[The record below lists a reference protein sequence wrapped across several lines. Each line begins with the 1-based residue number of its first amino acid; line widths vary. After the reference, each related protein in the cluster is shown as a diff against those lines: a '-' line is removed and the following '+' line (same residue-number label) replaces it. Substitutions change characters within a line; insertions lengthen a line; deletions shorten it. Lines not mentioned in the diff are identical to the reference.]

1 MSSTRQI
8 ISRRSLLKT
17 GAISGASLLIG
28 FHLPFAFAQD
38 SQQAPAPSPFNAW
51 IRIDADNT
59 VTLTAPLAELGEGL
73 ATALPMILSE
83 ELELDWSKIRIVRAP
98 FHPEWYGDQS
108 VGGSGGV
115 AGSWTPL
122 RQAAAAAREM
132 LIAAAAKIW
141 VVAPDSCFAREGA
154 VYHGPRTKHLTYGEL
169 VETASK
175 LPIPNFKT
183 VKLKNPADFRIV
195 GSSLPR
201 IDVQEKIDGTGKFG
215 LDVRVPGMLY
225 AVIARCPTFG
235 GRLAKFN
242 DTKAKAVPGV
252 RHIFAV
258 PSFPPVHNQEG
269 VAVVA
274 DSTWAAMQG
283 RKALEAQWD
292 PGPTAKES
300 SSSIHEQFV
309 ALAAKPGKPIRN
321 DGDADAALSR
331 AGKTTDAVYE
341 LPFLA
346 HATMEPMN
354 CTVHVRPDGADVW
367 APTQAPSWAR
377 GTVAAVAKLKPES
390 VNVYPMLAGGGF
402 GRRYHADF
410 VAEAAFASH
419 RAAAPVQVVWTR
431 EDDIQHDFYRPAH
444 YQALSAALEANGNIA
459 AWRHRIVSTSIRA
472 YWDPPDRVKPE
483 GQEVSGATEMPYLCP
498 NVRVEY
504 ANPPSHVPVM
514 WWRSVEYSVN
524 AFTVESFID
533 ELAAAAKQDP
543 VAYRLRLL
551 DPPRKIKNI
560 PWPDNNLLDTERLKA
575 VLKLAAEK
583 SGWGKSLPAGSGRG
597 IAVQFAF
604 NTYVAQVAEVTIG
617 KNGAVKVDRFV
628 CAVDCG
634 RVINPAGVKAQM
646 ESGIIY
652 GLSGALMG
660 EITVENGVTKQNN
673 FDGYPIVRMRESPV
687 IEVHIL
693 PSENDPTG
701 CGEPGV
707 PPAAPA
713 VTNAIFAATGK
724 RIRRLPIR
732 TADLLSA

>member
-8 ISRRSLLKT
+8 ISRRTLLKT

-28 FHLPFAFAQD
+28 FHFPFAFAQD
-38 SQQAPAPSPFNAW
+38 SQQAPAPNPFNAW

-73 ATALPMILSE
+73 ATALPMILAE
-83 ELELDWSKIRIVRAP
+83 ELELDWSKIRIARAP
-98 FHPEWYGDQS
+98 FDPQWYGDQS

-115 AGSWTPL
+115 AGSWMPL
-122 RQAAAAAREM
+122 RQAGAAAREM
-132 LIAAAAKIW
+132 LIAAAAKTW
-141 VVAPDSCFAREGA
+141 VVAPDSCFARDGA
-154 VYHGPRTKHLTYGEL
+154 VYHGPRTKSLTYGEL

-175 LPIPNFKT
+175 LAIPNLNS

-195 GSSLPR
+195 GTSLPR
-201 IDVQEKIDGTGKFG
+201 VDVQEKIDGTGKFG

-225 AVIARCPTFG
+225 AVIARCPTFAG
-235 GRLAKFN
+235 KLAKFD

-258 PSFPPVHNQEG
+258 PPFPPVHNQEG

-283 RKALEAQWD
+283 RKALEIQWG
-292 PGPTAKES
+292 PGPAEKES
-300 SSSIHEQFV
+300 SASFREQFV
-309 ALAAKPGKPIRN
+309 ALAAKPGKPVRN

-331 AGKTTDAVYE
+331 AGKTIDAVYE

-367 APTQAPSWAR
+367 APTQGPSWAR
-377 GTVAAVAKLKPES
+377 DTVAFLGQLKPES
-390 VNVYPMLAGGGF
+390 VAVHPMLAGGGF

-419 RAAAPVQVVWTR
+419 RVSAPVQVVWTR

-444 YQALSAALEANGNIA
+444 YQTLSAALEQNGNIA

-472 YWDPPDRVKPE
+472 YWDPPDRAKPE
-483 GQEVSGATEMPYLCP
+483 GQEVSGATEMPYSAA

-514 WWRSVEYSVN
+514 WWRSVEDSVN
-524 AFTVESFID
+524 GFTVESFID
-533 ELAAAAKQDP
+533 ELAAAAKADP
-543 VAYRLRLL
+543 LAYRLRLL

-560 PWPDNNLLDTERLKA
+560 PWPDNDLLDTERLKA

-583 SGWGKSLPAGSGRG
+583 SDWGKALPAGSGRG
-597 IAVQFAF
+597 VAALFSF
-604 NTYVAQVAEVTIG
+604 NTYVAQVAEVTVA
-617 KNGAVKVDRFV
+617 KNGAVKVNRIV

-634 RVINPAGVKAQM
+634 RAINPAGVKAQM
-646 ESGIIY
+646 ESGIIF
-652 GLSGALMG
+652 GLSAALMG
-660 EITVENGVTKQNN
+660 EITIENGATKESN

-687 IEVHIL
+687 IEVHIVQ
-693 PSENDPTG
+693 SEEKPTG

-732 TADLLSA
+732 SVDLRSA

>member
-8 ISRRSLLKT
+8 ISRRTLLKT

-28 FHLPFAFAQD
+28 FHFPFAFAQD
-38 SQQAPAPSPFNAW
+38 SQQAPAPNPFNAW

-73 ATALPMILSE
+73 ATALPMILAE
-83 ELELDWSKIRIVRAP
+83 ELELDWSKIRIARAP

-115 AGSWTPL
+115 AGSWMPL
-122 RQAAAAAREM
+122 RQAGAAAREM
-132 LIAAAAKIW
+132 LIAAAAKTW
-141 VVAPDSCFAREGA
+141 VVAPDSCFSRDGA
-154 VYHGPRTKHLTYGEL
+154 VYHGPRTKSLTYGEL

-175 LPIPNFKT
+175 LAIPNLNS

-195 GSSLPR
+195 GTSLPR
-201 IDVQEKIDGTGKFG
+201 VDVQEKIDGTGKFG

-225 AVIARCPTFG
+225 AVIARCPTFAG
-235 GRLAKFN
+235 KLAKFD

-283 RKALEAQWD
+283 RKALEIQWG
-292 PGPTAKES
+292 PGPAEKES
-300 SSSIHEQFV
+300 SASFREQFV
-309 ALAAKPGKPIRN
+309 ALAAKPGKPVRN

-331 AGKTTDAVYE
+331 AGKTIDAVYE

-367 APTQAPSWAR
+367 APTQGPSWAR
-377 GTVAAVAKLKPES
+377 DTVAFLGRLKPES
-390 VNVYPMLAGGGF
+390 VAVHPMLAGGGF

-419 RAAAPVQVVWTR
+419 RVSAPVQVVWTR

-444 YQALSAALEANGNIA
+444 YQALSAALGQNGNIA

-472 YWDPPDRVKPE
+472 YWDPPDRAKPE
-483 GQEVSGATEMPYLCP
+483 GQEVSGATEMPYSAA

-514 WWRSVEYSVN
+514 WWRSVEDSVN
-524 AFTVESFID
+524 GFTVESFID
-533 ELAAAAKQDP
+533 ELAAAAKADP
-543 VAYRLRLL
+543 LAYRLRLL

-560 PWPDNNLLDTERLKA
+560 PWPDNDLLDTERLKA

-583 SGWGKSLPAGSGRG
+583 SDWGKALPAGSGRG
-597 IAVQFAF
+597 VAALFSF
-604 NTYVAQVAEVTIG
+604 NTYVAQVAEVTVA
-617 KNGAVKVDRFV
+617 KNGAVKVNRIV

-634 RVINPAGVKAQM
+634 RAINPAGVKAQM
-646 ESGIIY
+646 ESGIIF
-652 GLSGALMG
+652 GLSAALMG
-660 EITVENGVTKQNN
+660 EITIENGATKESN

-687 IEVHIL
+687 IEVHIVQ
-693 PSENDPTG
+693 SEEKPTG

-732 TADLLSA
+732 SVDLRSA

>member
-8 ISRRSLLKT
+8 ISRRTLLKT

-28 FHLPFAFAQD
+28 FHFPFAFAQD
-38 SQQAPAPSPFNAW
+38 SQQAPAPNPFNAW

-73 ATALPMILSE
+73 ATALPMILAE
-83 ELELDWSKIRIVRAP
+83 ELELDWSKIRIARAP
-98 FHPEWYGDQS
+98 FDPQWYGDQS

-115 AGSWTPL
+115 AGSWMPL
-122 RQAAAAAREM
+122 RQAGAAAREM
-132 LIAAAAKIW
+132 LIAAAAKTW
-141 VVAPDSCFAREGA
+141 VVAPDSCFARDGA
-154 VYHGPRTKHLTYGEL
+154 VYHGPRTKSLTYGEL

-175 LPIPNFKT
+175 LAIPNLNS

-195 GSSLPR
+195 GTSLPR
-201 IDVQEKIDGTGKFG
+201 VDVQEKIDGTGKFG

-225 AVIARCPTFG
+225 AVIARCPTFAG
-235 GRLAKFN
+235 KLATFD

-283 RKALEAQWD
+283 RKALEIQWG
-292 PGPTAKES
+292 PGPAEKES
-300 SSSIHEQFV
+300 SASFREQFV
-309 ALAAKPGKPIRN
+309 ALAAKPGKPVRN

-331 AGKTTDAVYE
+331 AGKTIDAVYE

-367 APTQAPSWAR
+367 APTQGPSWAR
-377 GTVAAVAKLKPES
+377 DTVAFLGRLKPES
-390 VNVYPMLAGGGF
+390 VAVHPMLAGGGF

-419 RAAAPVQVVWTR
+419 RVSAPVQVVWTR

-444 YQALSAALEANGNIA
+444 YQTLSAALEQNGNIA

-472 YWDPPDRVKPE
+472 YWDPPDRAKPE
-483 GQEVSGATEMPYLCP
+483 GQEVSGATEMPYSAA

-514 WWRSVEYSVN
+514 WWRSVEDSVN
-524 AFTVESFID
+524 GFTVESFID
-533 ELAAAAKQDP
+533 ELAAAAKADP
-543 VAYRLRLL
+543 LAYRLRLL

-560 PWPDNNLLDTERLKA
+560 PWPDNDLLDTERLKA

-583 SGWGKSLPAGSGRG
+583 SDWGKALPAGSGRG
-597 IAVQFAF
+597 VAALFSF
-604 NTYVAQVAEVTIG
+604 NTYVAQVAEVTVA
-617 KNGAVKVDRFV
+617 KNGAVKVNRIV

-634 RVINPAGVKAQM
+634 RAINPAGVKAQM
-646 ESGIIY
+646 ESGIIF
-652 GLSGALMG
+652 GLSAALMG
-660 EITVENGVTKQNN
+660 EITIENGATKESN

-687 IEVHIL
+687 IEVHIVQ
-693 PSENDPTG
+693 SEEKPTG

-732 TADLLSA
+732 SVDLRSA

>member
-1 MSSTRQI
+1 MSSQRQV

-17 GAISGASLLIG
+17 GALSGASLLIG

-38 SQQAPAPSPFNAW
+38 SQQAPAPNPFNAW
-51 IRIDADNT
+51 IRIDTDNT

-73 ATALPMILSE
+73 ATAIPMMLAE
-83 ELELDWSKIRIVRAP
+83 ELELDWSKIRIARAP

-115 AGSWTPL
+115 AGSWMPV
-122 RQAAAAAREM
+122 RQAGAAAREM
-132 LIAAAAKIW
+132 LIAAAAKTW
-141 VVAPDSCFAREGA
+141 VVAPDSCFARSGA
-154 VYHGPRTKHLTYGEL
+154 VYHGPRAKSLTYGEL
-169 VETASK
+169 VETASR
-175 LPIPNFKT
+175 LPIPNLNT

-195 GSSLPR
+195 GLSLPR
-201 IDVQEKIDGTGKFG
+201 IDVREKIDGTGKFG

-235 GRLAKFN
+235 GKLAKFD
-242 DTKAKAVPGV
+242 DTKSKAVPGV

-258 PSFPPVHNQEG
+258 PSFPPVHNQEA

-283 RKALEAQWD
+283 RKALEIQWD
-292 PGPTAKES
+292 EGPAAKES
-300 SSSIHEQFV
+300 SASFHEQFV
-309 ALAAKPGKPIRN
+309 ALAANPGKPIRN
-321 DGDADAALSR
+321 DGDAEATLSR
-331 AGKTTDAVYE
+331 ASRKIEAVYE

-354 CTVHVRPDGADVW
+354 CTVHVRPDSAEVW
-367 APTQAPSWAR
+367 APTQAPSWSR
-377 GTVAAVAKLKPES
+377 GTVAFIAKIKPES
-390 VNVYPMLAGGGF
+390 VTVHSMLAGGGF

-410 VAEAAFASH
+410 VAEAAFASL

-444 YQALSAALEANGNIA
+444 YQTLAAALEENGNIS

-483 GQEVSGATEMPYLCP
+483 SQEVGGATEMPYLCP
-498 NVRVEY
+498 NIRVEY
-504 ANPPSHVPVM
+504 ANPPSRVPVM
-514 WWRSVEYSVN
+514 WWRSVEHSVN
-524 AFTVESFID
+524 AFTVECFID

-543 VAYRLRLL
+543 LAYRLHLL

-560 PWPDNNLLDTERLKA
+560 PWPDNTPLDTERLKA

-583 SGWGKSLPAGSGRG
+583 SGWSKPLPVGSGRG
-597 IAVQFAF
+597 IAAEYAF
-604 NTYVAQVAEVTIG
+604 DTYVAQVAEVTVG
-617 KNGAVKVDRFV
+617 KNGALKIDRIV

-652 GLSGALMG
+652 GLSAALMG
-660 EITVENGVTKQNN
+660 EITIENGVTKQSN
-673 FDGYPIVRMRESPV
+673 FDGYPIIRMRESPA

-693 PSENDPTG
+693 PSEHDPTG

-732 TADLLSA
+732 AAALLSV